1 MGEARILGV
10 WKENTR
16 LERELT
22 ITRMEKERLLG
33 QLEESQRRVERL
45 TEIVAE
51 LKREGFQPPAEPP
64 ALPEVTE
71 NMDAAVR
78 MAIGKVAKEGTLLY
92 RQEAEYAQALLKAG
106 RNPDEVADEI
116 RRGGQYEPWA

>member
-1 MGEARILGV
+1 MGEASIIGI

-45 TEIVAE
+45 TQLIAE
-51 LKREGFQPPAEPP
+51 LRREGFQPPAEPP

-71 NMDAAVR
+71 NLDAAVR
-78 MAIGKVAKEGTLLY
+78 MAIGKVAKPGTLLY
-92 RQEAEYAQALLKAG
+92 RQEAEHAQAMLEAG
-106 RNPDEVADEI
+106 RNADEVADEI
-116 RRGGQYEPWA
+116 RRGGHYEPWT

>member
-16 LERELT
+16 LEQELT

-45 TEIVAE
+45 TEIIAE
-51 LKREGFQPPAEPP
+51 LKREGFQPPAESPV
-64 ALPEVTE
+64 LPEVAE
-71 NMDAAVR
+71 NLDAAVR
-78 MAIGKVAKEGTLLY
+78 MAIGKVAKPGTLLY
-92 RQEAEYAQALLKAG
+92 RQEAEHAQALLKAG

-116 RRGGQYEPWA
+116 RRGGQFEPWA